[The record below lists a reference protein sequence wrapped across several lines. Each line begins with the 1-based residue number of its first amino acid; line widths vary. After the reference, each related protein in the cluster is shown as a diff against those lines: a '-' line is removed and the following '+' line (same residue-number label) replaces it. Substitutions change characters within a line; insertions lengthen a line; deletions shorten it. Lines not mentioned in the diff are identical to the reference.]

1 MLTQC
6 TNCHSILKVTQE
18 QIDQKQG
25 RVRCGNCRE
34 VFNAI
39 DNLIE
44 DDIPVLT
51 EESGTSDVNTPTSDK
66 DIYTVPASN
75 ATSVPQ
81 NVLQILQH
89 ASIVESQKQGG
100 ATYAQPQSQLHPQPH
115 PQPQPQPQPHPHPQ
129 PQPQLHPQ
137 SQPRVHEDHETRG
150 LDDFIIRPHRVVPED
165 SHRYADD
172 HFIRETRADRPAIE
186 RPIVLELDEDIEEV
200 YDEDKENYS
209 NDYFESKSGRSLVKT
224 LIGLALFLLLIFQ
237 ILFFFRN
244 AIVTALPASRPVVQK
259 MCDVMGCKIDLF
271 HDASKLSINNKFMQL
286 VSEDTANNLGTYE
299 LQAILV
305 NESDYEQSW
314 PYLFLEIEHK
324 PDVVSYSKVLA
335 PSDYLKP
342 DEAKAFASKS
352 EKHISFHFRAPLPV
366 ISKFKLSIAN

>member
-66 DIYTVPASN
+66 DISTVPASN

-100 ATYAQPQSQLHPQPH
+100 ATYAQPQSQLHPQ
-115 PQPQPQPQPHPHPQ
+115 
-129 PQPQLHPQ
+129 

-172 HFIRETRADRPAIE
+172 HYIRETRADRPAIE

-244 AIVTALPASRPVVQK
+244 AIVTALPASRPVIQK